1 MAEVWEVDVEP
12 QSRSSRVKGGRTL
25 KEIEGDFRKRGDT
38 LFSLVFRGYDPLDF
52 WVGPFYVGFFGF
64 LGGLGVLLGAIFYID
79 GIIIK
84 GPYTLFPNF
93 IAGRLTPPPPEM
105 GLNFAH
111 PGEPGYYWQMV
122 VLFASIA
129 FFGWMMRE
137 VDICRKLKMGY
148 HVPISYGVLFSAWL
162 TLQVI
167 RPVLMGRWSEGF
179 HLGVLPH
186 LDWIVN
192 FGYRYVNFYYNPF
205 HCLGITGLFTS
216 TLILAMHGS
225 AILSAAQLRAKD
237 GEALERLHDFW
248 YDIVGYSI
256 GELGIHKLATLAAAG
271 AILVSNLCILFS
283 GWPVTD
289 WISFWNF
296 WTEFPWWSGV

>member
-1 MAEVWEVDVEP
+1 VY
-12 QSRSSRVKGGRTL
+12 
-25 KEIEGDFRKRGDT
+25 RGN
-38 LFSLVFRGYDPLDF
+38 DPFDF
-52 WVGPFYVGFFGF
+52 WVGPFYFGFFGF
-64 LGGLGVLLGAIFYID
+64 ISLLGVIIGALFYIQ
-79 GIIIK
+79 GVIIN

-93 IAGRLTPPPPEM
+93 IAGKLAPPPPEM
-105 GLNFAH
+105 GLRFPH
-111 PGEPGYYWQMV
+111 PGEPGFEWFMV
-122 VLFASIA
+122 MVFASIA

-137 VDICRKLKMGY
+137 VDISRKLGMGY

-216 TLILAMHGS
+216 TLILGMHGS
-225 AILSAAQLRAKD
+225 AILSAAQVRD
-237 GEALERLHDFW
+237 GDALDNLHHFW

-256 GELGIHKLATLAAAG
+256 GELGIHKLATISAAG

-289 WISFWNF
+289 WVSFWNF
-296 WTEFPWWSGV
+296 WLRFPWWAGV